1 MRSEEFLKASTSSKT
16 EGTREAGLSSSEI
29 IPTEEI
35 WMDIPGYEGQ
45 YQASSYG
52 RIRSLDRT
60 LMYKP
65 SRRRKAFTISK
76 TGQLLKPISN
86 KRTQYQSVFLSG
98 KRIDIHRLVTA
109 AFYGPCPQGHEV
121 LHRNGNRQ
129 DNRIENLAYGTHSE
143 NVRDTYRYGG
153 KQQKLAAEDVEAI
166 RFGLSTGLS
175 MKELAGMYQISISN
189 VSRIKAGTRYAWLKP
204 EMLQVPCPT

>member
-1 MRSEEFLKASTSSKT
+1 MTGLFSDSSDSRDSRDTIEE
-16 EGTREAGLSSSEI
+16 EWR
-29 IPTEEI
+29 
-35 WMDIPGYEGQ
+35 DIPGYEGQ

-86 KRTQYQSVFLSG
+86 KRTQYQAVFLNG
-98 KRIDIHRLVTA
+98 KRA
-109 AFYGPCPQGHEV
+109 ACYGPCPQGHEV

-175 MKELAGMYQISISN
+175 MKELAVMYQISISN
-189 VSRIKAGTRYAWLKP
+189 VSRIKTGSRYGWLKP
-204 EMLQVPCPT
+204 EMLSANLAV